1 MQKVLISLLAIQ
13 ALTTLAIAIGFY
25 VAFSKLGVAAAALYG
40 GATAMV
46 LSALLAWR
54 MRRAS
59 RPGAG
64 FTGLYLGALER
75 MVFVAAAFVLALA
88 VLKLAPL
95 ALIVGFVGAEL
106 AYYVAAG
113 LFRRRT

>member
-13 ALTTLAIAIGFY
+13 ALTTLAIAIGFF
-25 VAFSKLGVAAAALYG
+25 VAYGAPSAAAALYG
-40 GATAMV
+40 GAIAMA

-54 MRRAS
+54 MQRAS
-59 RPGAG
+59 RPGASAA
-64 FTGLYLGALER
+64 GLYLGAMER

-95 ALIVGFVGAEL
+95 ALIVAFVGAEL
-106 AYYVAAG
+106 AYYVAGG
-113 LFRRRT
+113 LLRRRA